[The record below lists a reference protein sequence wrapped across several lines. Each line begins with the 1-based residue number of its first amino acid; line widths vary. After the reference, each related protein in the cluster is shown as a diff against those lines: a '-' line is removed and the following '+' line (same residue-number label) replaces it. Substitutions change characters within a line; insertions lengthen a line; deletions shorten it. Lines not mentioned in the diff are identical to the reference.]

1 MILKSLKF
9 PLFLLTVSAL
19 SGLGQSAQAQ
29 NVQAQSVQLCQDD
42 DFPSR
47 AGEFPKAYVQIQT
60 SGDPLRVRASPAGQ
74 QIGLIPNGWNVRVLE
89 WSRNGYWVKV
99 TSQYGSWDNRMGFGN
114 APDFAEGWVSAGYV
128 RDMGRSCQKPGATAQ
143 LLRPAVFGLRPV
155 EVQSDWLL
163 MGDML
168 AARVAGG

>member
-1 MILKSLKF
+1 MTLKSLKF
-9 PLFLLTVSAL
+9 PLFLLTISAL

-29 NVQAQSVQLCQDD
+29 SVQLCSED

-47 AGEFPKAYVQIQT
+47 PGEFPKAYVQIQT
-60 SGDPLRVRASPAGQ
+60 SGSPLRVRASPAGS

-99 TSQYGSWDNRMGFGN
+99 TSQFGSWDNRRGFAS

-128 RDMGRSCQKPGATAQ
+128 RDAGRSCQKPGATAQ
-143 LLRPAVFGLRPV
+143 LLRPEVFGAQPV
-155 EVQSDWLL
+155 EVQGDWLA

-168 AARVAGG
+168 AAGS